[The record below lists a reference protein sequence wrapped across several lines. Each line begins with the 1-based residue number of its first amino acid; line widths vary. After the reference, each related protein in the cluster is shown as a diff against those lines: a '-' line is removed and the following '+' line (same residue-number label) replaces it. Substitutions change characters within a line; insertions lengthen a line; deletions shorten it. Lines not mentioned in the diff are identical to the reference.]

1 MLIRQMPIA
10 IMVPARVFKQ
20 AWGTGVL
27 GLGTAGVGNVA
38 AIVMRGWRGVAAFYT
53 TSSPFYKQGGV
64 LGTGVA

>member
-1 MLIRQMPIA
+1 MPIA

-20 AWGTGVL
+20 ACTGVL
-27 GLGTAGVGNVA
+27 GPGTAGVGNVA
-38 AIVMRGWRGVAAFYT
+38 AIVMCGWRGVAAFHT